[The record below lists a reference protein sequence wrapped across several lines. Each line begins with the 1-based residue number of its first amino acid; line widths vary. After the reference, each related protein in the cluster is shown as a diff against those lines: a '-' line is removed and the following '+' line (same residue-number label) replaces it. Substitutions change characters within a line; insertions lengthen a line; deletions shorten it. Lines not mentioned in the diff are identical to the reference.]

1 MHLRVACLLAMF
13 TISPVAPGGLSAQTR
28 SPRDYDESEIRVG
41 FLYNFALFTE
51 WPEGAF
57 GASTAPFVFCVLGD
71 DPFGPALDP
80 VEGRTAKGRMI
91 EVRRFDGLE
100 DLDECHILF
109 ISSSER
115 ERLADVVEFL
125 GSSSVLTVG
134 EMEDFAE
141 RGGIINLIITRNKL
155 RFEINLE
162 AGDRAGLQ
170 LSSQLLNL
178 ATDIISDEG

>member
-1 MHLRVACLLAMF
+1 MHRRIVCLLALF
-13 TISPVAPGGLSAQTR
+13 TISPVALAALSAQTR
-28 SPRDYDESEIRVG
+28 SPSTREYEIKAE
-41 FLYNFALFTE
+41 FLHKVVPFID

-57 GASTAPFVFCVLGD
+57 GASTSPLVLCVLGV
-71 DPFGPALDP
+71 DPFGPALDS
-80 VEGRTAKGRMI
+80 VEGRTAQGRTI

-115 ERLADVVEFL
+115 GRLADVVESL

-141 RGGIINLIITRNKL
+141 RGGIISLGVTRNRL
-155 RFEINLE
+155 RFEVNLE
-162 AGDRAGLQ
+162 AGNRAGLQ
-170 LSSQLLNL
+170 LSSQLLAL
-178 ATDIISDEG
+178 ATGIISDRR

>member
-1 MHLRVACLLAMF
+1 MHVRVACLLAMF
-13 TISPVAPGGLSAQTR
+13 TISPVALAELSAQTR
-28 SPRDYDESEIRVG
+28 SPREYEIKAA
-41 FLYNFALFTE
+41 FLYNFALFIE
-51 WPEGAF
+51 WPEAAF
-57 GASTAPFVFCVLGD
+57 GASTSPLVLCVLGD
-71 DPFGPALDP
+71 DPFGPALDT
-80 VEGRTAKGRMI
+80 VEGRTAEGRTI

-115 ERLADVVEFL
+115 EWLADVVEFL

-134 EMEDFAE
+134 ETDDFAE
-141 RGGIINLIITRNKL
+141 RGGIINLTIVRNKV

-162 AGDRAGLQ
+162 AGNRAGLR

-178 ATDIISDEG
+178 AVDIISDDR